1 MVKKFEPKYSLVHVA
16 LKAEGAREHDY
27 KYIVGQFDR
36 IGMAIFMAKAL
47 IQKQWPLDQK
57 DQPVKA
63 DEYDMP
69 DIFYMVVEIGHE
81 DKINFE
87 DDLEEKSRL
96 VYVEI

>member
-1 MVKKFEPKYSLVHVA
+1 
-16 LKAEGAREHDY
+16 
-27 KYIVGQFDR
+27 
-36 IGMAIFMAKAL
+36 
-47 IQKQWPLDQK
+47 
-57 DQPVKA
+57 
-63 DEYDMP
+63 MP